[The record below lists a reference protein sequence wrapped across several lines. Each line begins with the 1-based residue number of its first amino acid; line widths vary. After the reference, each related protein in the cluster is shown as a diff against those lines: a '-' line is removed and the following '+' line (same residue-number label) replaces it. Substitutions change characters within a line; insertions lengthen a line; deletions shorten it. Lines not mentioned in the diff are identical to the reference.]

1 VQETAEEDMT
11 LLTKENVDQRQNT
24 LDLIK
29 QYT

>member
-1 VQETAEEDMT
+1 VQETAEEDMA